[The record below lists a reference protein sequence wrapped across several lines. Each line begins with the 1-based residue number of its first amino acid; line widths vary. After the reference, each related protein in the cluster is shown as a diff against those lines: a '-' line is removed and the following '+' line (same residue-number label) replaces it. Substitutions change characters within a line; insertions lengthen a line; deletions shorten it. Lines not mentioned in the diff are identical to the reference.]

1 MPAISP
7 SPSFKAA
14 FRQPTTLA
22 QTQAVT
28 GTSQLEYVQSPERL
42 ASLAATGLLDS
53 PPEEVFDRLTRLACQ
68 LMRAPVAL
76 LSLVD
81 ANRQFFKSSQG
92 LPEPWRSLRETPLT
106 YSFCQHAVAT
116 RAPLVVSN
124 AITHPIARLTL
135 GVTELNIRSYAGVP
149 LIAADGHAL
158 GTLCVIDHQPREW
171 SSAALQGLTDL
182 AALATA
188 EVDRRT
194 ARRRASGPT
203 PTVRWHFRHLL
214 DTLPL
219 MIWSVD
225 DGGRTDYVNAQ
236 WLEFRGRSAEEE
248 VGQGWSAGVHPDDRD
263 GLCAAAATAMNE
275 RQPLDRFFRLQ
286 RADGEYRQI
295 HDHGVPHYGPDGD
308 FLGYIGFAEDVTD
321 RALEHERGQRANRVE
336 AVRQLASGMAHN
348 FNNQT
353 TAILSMLDLALSDD
367 SLMPGTRGDLELAQK
382 AAERISRLIRQLLAF
397 SRLEVV
403 QRRLVDVNELLVGLE
418 SIFWNVMGER
428 SRLALKMEPALGPA
442 LADRDQMEQMLVS
455 LVFRA
460 RDTMAMGGTLAITTA
475 HRRVEPAE
483 ARAKPGLRSG
493 EYVIIELRDSGPG
506 LTPVELQYV
515 FDPFPQGA
523 MTAEHPGLTL
533 PAVYGMM
540 KQCDG
545 YIEVESDPRL
555 GTTIT
560 LYFEAARS
568 TPT

>member
-1 MPAISP
+1 MPPKSP
-7 SPSFKAA
+7 TPSIIAGSSLPA
-14 FRQPTTLA
+14 TLL
-22 QTQAVT
+22 QIQAVT

-68 LMRAPVAL
+68 LMRAPIAL

-92 LPEPWRSLRETPLT
+92 LPEPWLSLRESPLT

-116 RAPLVVSN
+116 RAPLIVSN
-124 AITHPIARLTL
+124 AITHPIARLSL
-135 GVTELNIRSYAGVP
+135 GVTEMGIRAYAGVP
-149 LIAADGHAL
+149 IIAADGHAL
-158 GTLCVIDHQPREW
+158 GTLCVFDHQAREW
-171 SSAALQGLTDL
+171 SSTALQGLTDL

-194 ARRRASGPT
+194 ARRRASGPS
-203 PTVRWHFRHLL
+203 PAVRWHFRHLL
-214 DTLPL
+214 DTIPL

-225 DGGRTDYVNAQ
+225 DRGHMDYVNAQ

-248 VGQGWSAGVHPDDRD
+248 AGQGWSAGVHPDDRD
-263 GLCAAAATAMNE
+263 GLVAAAATAMNE
-275 RQPLDRFFRLQ
+275 GQPLVRFFRLQ

-295 HDHGVPHYGPDGD
+295 HDRGVPHYGPDGD
-308 FLGYIGFAEDVTD
+308 FLGYVGFAEDVTD
-321 RALEHERGQRANRVE
+321 RTLENERSERANRVE

-353 TAILSMLDLALSDD
+353 TAILSMLDLALSDT
-367 SLMPGTRGDLELAQK
+367 SLVPGTRGDLELAQK
-382 AAERISRLIRQLLAF
+382 AAERIGRLIRQLLEF

-403 QRRLVDVNELLVGLE
+403 RRRLVNVNELLMGLE
-418 SIFWNVMGER
+418 SIFWNVLGER
-428 SRLALKMEPALGPA
+428 SRLTLQLEPTLVPA

-460 RDTMAMGGTLAITTA
+460 RDTMATGGALIISTA
-475 HRRVEPAE
+475 HRRVEPAV
-483 ARAKPGLRSG
+483 ARARPGLRASD
-493 EYVIIELRDSGPG
+493 YVVIALKDSGPG

-545 YIEVESDPRL
+545 YIDVESDILL

-560 LYFEAARS
+560 LYFEAAQS
-568 TPT
+568 PPA

>member
-1 MPAISP
+1 M
-7 SPSFKAA
+7 
-14 FRQPTTLA
+14 
-22 QTQAVT
+22 T
-28 GTSQLEYVQSPERL
+28 GTSHLEYVQSPERL
-42 ASLAATGLLDS
+42 AALAATGLLDS
-53 PPEEVFDRLTRLACQ
+53 PPEEVFDRLTRLASQ

-92 LPEPWRSLRETPLT
+92 LPEPWLSLRETPLT

-124 AITHPIARLTL
+124 AITHPVARLTL
-135 GVTELNIRSYAGVP
+135 GVTEMGIRSYAGVP

-171 SSAALQGLTDL
+171 TSGALQGLTDL

-203 PTVRWHFRHLL
+203 PTVRWHFRRLL

-225 DGGRTDYVNAQ
+225 DGGQMDYINAQ

-248 VGQGWSAGVHPDDRD
+248 MGQGWSAGVHPDDRD
-263 GLCAAAATAMNE
+263 GLCTAVATAMNE

-295 HDHGVPHYGPDGD
+295 HDYGVPHYGPDGD
-308 FLGYIGFAEDVTD
+308 FLGYVGFAEDVTD
-321 RALEHERGQRANRVE
+321 HVLEHERSQRANRVE

-353 TAILSMLDLALSDD
+353 TAILSMLDLALSDN
-367 SLMPGTRGDLELAQK
+367 SLLPGTRGDLELAQK
-382 AAERISRLIRQLLAF
+382 AAERIGRLIRQLLAF

-418 SIFWNVMGER
+418 SIFRNVMGER
-428 SRLALKMEPALGPA
+428 NRLTLQMEPALGPA
-442 LADRDQMEQMLVS
+442 LADRDQMERMLVS

-460 RDTMAMGGTLAITTA
+460 RDTMAVGGTLAITTA

-483 ARAKPGLRSG
+483 ARAKPGLRSS

-568 TPT
+568 TPA